1 MDLLS
6 LDQWKFRQKP
16 CSFVVNLLLLQSI
29 LLKTSFPIREEAN
42 KRNNGR
48 NVKIGF
54 LAMGLTKSLRV
65 KRVAKRIKDINGNEW
80 KSFIS
85 ITQ

>member
-16 CSFVVNLLLLQSI
+16 SSFVVNLLLLQSP
-29 LLKTSFPIREEAN
+29 FPQTPFAIREDAN

-48 NVKIGF
+48 NVKAGF
-54 LAMGLTKSLRV
+54 LTMRLTKYRV
-65 KRVAKRIKDINGNEW
+65 KRIAKRIKDINGSE
-80 KSFIS
+80 
-85 ITQ
+85 